1 MTNST
6 VSSESA
12 PRSSTKE
19 AVGVTS
25 PSSTPSCSTIICFTF
40 SSTAAMFSLA
50 QNLDGTA
57 GAKGNPN
64 RCCRLRSNEPALL
77 EHENLGDDFSLWSYA
92 RLNPGSTN
100 ED

>member
-25 PSSTPSCSTIICFTF
+25 PSSTPSCSTIICLTF
-40 SSTAAMFSLA
+40 SSTAAMFFLA

-64 RCCRLRSNEPALL
+64 CCCRLRSNEPECQLTGG
-77 EHENLGDDFSLWSYA
+77 NLRFNDEGGSGSKRY
-92 RLNPGSTN
+92 NPRH
-100 ED
+100 